1 MIENTRSLKVDDNV
15 EYVGVCCASKSSRN
29 QHTSQSSQTSIL
41 GIPTSE
47 NLLQKAYSYHSGS
60 DAQNN
65 LALQLSTDN
74 RTVLVGEIQLPPF
87 DAYFK
92 IAKGKYSMKNV
103 EVVCSSV
110 VSKTYMEK
118 QERMILKIGCR
129 VTIVDEYC

>member
-1 MIENTRSLKVDDNV
+1 MIENTRSLKVDDSV
-15 EYVGVCCASKSSRN
+15 EYVGVCSASKSSRN

-41 GIPTSE
+41 GIPIS
-47 NLLQKAYSYHSGS
+47 LLQKAYHSGS

-92 IAKGKYSMKNV
+92 IAKGKSSMKTI

-118 QERMILKIGCR
+118 QEGMILKIGCR